1 MQSARRSPLGLT
13 ERETQVLKLIA
24 DGHSTKSIAHEL
36 NIAFKTADSHRTR
49 LMEKLGIHS
58 IAGLV
63 RYAIRIGLIEAAV
76 MVTMCAGWIFWTLD
90 SVSRVLSV
98 AT

>member
-1 MQSARRSPLGLT
+1 MESFRRSPLRLT

-36 NIAFKTADSHRTR
+36 NIAYKTADTHRTK
-49 LMEKLGIHS
+49 LMEKLGIHT

-63 RYAIRIGLIEAAV
+63 RYAIREGIIEATV
-76 MVTMCAGWIFWTLD
+76 VVSIFAGWIL
-90 SVSRVLSV
+90 
-98 AT
+98 